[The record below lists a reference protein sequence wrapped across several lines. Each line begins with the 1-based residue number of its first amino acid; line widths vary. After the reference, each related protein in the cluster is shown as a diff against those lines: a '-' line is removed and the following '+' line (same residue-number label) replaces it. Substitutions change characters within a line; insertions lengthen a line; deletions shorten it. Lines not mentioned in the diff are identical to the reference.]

1 MTGGVV
7 QAGSIYI
14 AGWQSLGMAI
24 LAESFR
30 WAAVGITHGE
40 TSREGSQRVVEA
52 QQFVFQGTALEA
64 MMDLFGLNFT
74 GEEARGLFQGWL
86 RRHQTPYSRS

>member
-1 MTGGVV
+1 MTGGAL
-7 QAGSIYI
+7 QGDSIYI

-30 WAAVGITHGE
+30 WAAVGITHGT
-40 TSREGSQRVVEA
+40 TSREGSQRVIETR
-52 QQFVFQGTALEA
+52 QFVYQGTALEA

-74 GEEARGLFQGWL
+74 GEEARGLFEGWL
-86 RRHQTPYSRS
+86 RRRQTPYSR